1 MIIIM
6 MDEMAGWESIQI
18 DYVLDVSLAPVDIV
32 AYLNLQAGFHVYGEE
47 DKYNILRKDLYG
59 TRQAAA
65 NWFDMLKTELENKD
79 FK

>member
-32 AYLNLQAGFHVYGEE
+32 AYLNLQAGFHVNGEE